1 MIELTFLALMNRLM
15 NWGRAPVIASRT
27 IAADAARLLTL
38 ISDPAVQRQ
47 IVEGASRPLRLRAYV
62 EPRRSK
68 KLVSVRVQRGKRDLL
83 WLTWILTPRRG
94 TTEVDLAAQV
104 ESRSVA
110 IRLVLLLGGRR
121 WLRERLERTLGTL
134 GTLAHC
140 AAEDLGAH
148 RSTAELPP
156 RPHTDSGV
164 DASLTRARRRRRPA
178 ANAASSSP
186 RVHG

>member
-15 NWGRAPVIASRT
+15 NWGRTPVIASRT

-38 ISDPAVQRQ
+38 VSDPAAQRQ
-47 IVEGASRPLRLRAYV
+47 IVESVSRRRLRAYV

-68 KLVSVRVQRGKRDLL
+68 KLVSVRVRRGQRDVL

-104 ESRSVA
+104 ESRSIAV
-110 IRLVLLLGGRR
+110 RLVLLLGGRR
-121 WLRERLERTLGTL
+121 WLRRRLERTLGAL

-148 RSTAELPP
+148 ER
-156 RPHTDSGV
+156 
-164 DASLTRARRRRRPA
+164 TRAHESDGGRPVPLRPVSVCARPSTRSATRVARRT
-178 ANAASSSP
+178 SSA
-186 RVHG
+186 